1 MKKLFLSILFICSL
15 LGGNA
20 YAKVKLQC
28 QGLVEIV
35 EKNIIYVNF
44 DEKFIEII
52 QGSGGNKVSFE
63 VNTVD
68 ETHVKSWNR
77 PLEKNAKHIIKSGEV
92 LTYDTF
98 ISDWNEWYS
107 ADFKDRFWA
116 VYIDRLQGAVQ
127 VGYSKESY
135 IKSNKDK
142 KYRKKI
148 GKKGLNIEWEL
159 QWKCKKYGLSESK
172 F

>member
-1 MKKLFLSILFICSL
+1 MKKLLGIVVLGLLLS
-15 LGGNA
+15 GNA

-28 QGLVEIV
+28 QGLLEVV

-44 DEKFIEII
+44 NEKIIDII
-52 QGSGGNKVSFE
+52 QGSGGNKVTFE
-63 VNTVD
+63 VNRID
-68 ETHVKSWNR
+68 ETRIQSWNR
-77 PLEKNAKHIIKSGEV
+77 PLEKNAKHITKSGEV

-107 ADFKDRFWA
+107 DEFKDRFWA
-116 VYIDRLQGAVQ
+116 VYIDRLQGEVQ
-127 VGYSKESY
+127 VGYSKENY

-148 GKKGLNIEWEL
+148 GKKGLNIEGVL
-159 QWKCKKYGLSESK
+159 QWRCKKYGLSQSK

>member
-1 MKKLFLSILFICSL
+1 MKKLLGIIVLGLFLS
-15 LGGNA
+15 GNA

-44 DEKFIEII
+44 DEKFIDII

-63 VNTVD
+63 VNKID
-68 ETHVKSWNR
+68 ETRVQSWDR

-98 ISDWNEWYS
+98 ISNWNEWYS
-107 ADFKDRFWA
+107 DEFKDRFWV
-116 VYIDRLQGAVQ
+116 VYIDRLLGEVQ

-148 GKKGLNIEWEL
+148 GKKGLNIEWVL
-159 QWKCKKYGLSESK
+159 QWKCKKYGLSQSK

>member
-1 MKKLFLSILFICSL
+1 MKKLFSAIWILSFL
-15 LGGNA
+15 LSGNA

-28 QGLVEIV
+28 QGLLEVV

-44 DEKFIEII
+44 NEKIIDII
-52 QGSGGNKVSFE
+52 QGSGGNKVTFE
-63 VNTVD
+63 VNRID
-68 ETHVKSWNR
+68 ETRVQSWNR
-77 PLEKNAKHIIKSGEV
+77 PLEKNAKHITKSGEL
-92 LTYDTF
+92 LTYDTY

-107 ADFKDRFWA
+107 DEFKDRFWA
-116 VYIDRLQGAVQ
+116 VYIDRLQGEVQ
-127 VGYSKESY
+127 VGYSKETY

-148 GKKGLNIEWEL
+148 GKKGLNIEWVL
-159 QWKCKKYGLSESK
+159 QWRCKKYGLSQSK